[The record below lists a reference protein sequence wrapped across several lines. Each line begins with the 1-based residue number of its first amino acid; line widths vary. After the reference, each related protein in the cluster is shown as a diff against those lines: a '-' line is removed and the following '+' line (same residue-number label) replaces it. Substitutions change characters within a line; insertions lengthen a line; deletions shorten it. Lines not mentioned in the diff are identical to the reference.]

1 MYRLTSISKNRGVFN
16 SILNYQRRSISYTL
30 PAIPA
35 LDNLK
40 ISKGEYKGLLSN
52 KAVNELWFERGGKI
66 VEDLNKL
73 LERKSIT
80 APADLNELITLTFNK
95 PDLQDIYTQ
104 ASSLHNLQ
112 FAFESIRPNEDPE
125 AQASVKV
132 CDVDDL
138 LKAPSIAES
147 FPNEPTDPELIDW
160 ITSSFGSISEFR
172 TLLLN
177 SANSIKGD
185 GMVWLVAQAA
195 YSESTLKRNYLG
207 SNNQQEFK
215 YSNLA
220 VMNTYNAGI
229 VDDSLRSG
237 QITKLKQQKEAK
249 IASLRKKIEEKKSS
263 AADGAVSTLEEE
275 GMLST
280 LESDAANQNDF
291 TLGTLEEAEAA
302 TLFSDRKLL
311 PLLAIDASMRNYLID
326 YGIFGKQQY
335 LENLW
340 NCIDWDVV
348 LQRAPTRFKKSFE
361 MD

>member
-16 SILNYQRRSISYTL
+16 SILNYQRRSVSYTL

-125 AQASVKV
+125 SQAYVKV
-132 CDVDDL
+132 CNVDDL

-160 ITSSFGSISEFR
+160 ITSSFGSVSEFR

-207 SNNQQEFK
+207 LNNPQEFK

-249 IASLRKKIEEKKSS
+249 IASLRKKIEEKKSV
-263 AADGAVSTLEEE
+263 ADGAASTLEEE
-275 GMLST
+275 GMLNT

-326 YGIFGKQQY
+326 YGVFGKQQY